1 MKTTGTVY
9 WVTGL
14 SGAGKTT
21 LATALVEKLK
31 TTGKSPIFLDGDVM
45 RDIFDTTKNLS
56 QDERFLLSKKY
67 AKLCQ
72 TLANQ
77 GFHVVCATISLFHET
92 QAWNRTHITHYIEIF
107 LQVPL
112 TELKRRDTKA
122 IYAKHTAGEISNVVG
137 IDIPAEF
144 PKQPDILIDFNDG
157 LSINETVNQ
166 IISLGDSHESS
177 CL

>member
-1 MKTTGTVY
+1 MNTIGTVY
-9 WVTGL
+9 WITGL

-31 TTGKSPIFLDGDVM
+31 TTGKHPIFLDGDAM
-45 RDIFDTTKNLS
+45 RDIFDTTKNLN
-56 QDERFLLSKKY
+56 QNERFLLSKKY

-72 TLANQ
+72 VLANQ
-77 GFHVVCATISLFHET
+77 GFDVVCATISLFHET
-92 QAWNRTHITHYIEIF
+92 QSWNRKHITHYVEIF

-112 TELKRRDTKA
+112 AELKKRDPKE
-122 IYAKHTAGEISNVVG
+122 IYAKHTAGEMPNVVG

-157 LSINETVNQ
+157 LSTSEAVNQ
-166 IISLGDSHESS
+166 IINQPLQQQII
-177 CL
+177 